1 MLRVDCDFVIQIGG
15 FHSLFVQVSG
25 AESRTVKFVFLR
37 QEKLRRAGLKAFH
50 NVIRNGVHE
59 LDYIPLAQQLAAE
72 TVETLDFPP
81 SLMSFIR
88 LFANARGKLASGNR
102 RD

>member
-59 LDYIPLAQQLAAE
+59 LDYIRSEEHTSELQSRFDLVCRLLLE
-72 TVETLDFPP
+72 KKKTVLRP
-81 SLMSFIR
+81 SSTR
-88 LFANARGKLASGNR
+88 L
-102 RD
+102 